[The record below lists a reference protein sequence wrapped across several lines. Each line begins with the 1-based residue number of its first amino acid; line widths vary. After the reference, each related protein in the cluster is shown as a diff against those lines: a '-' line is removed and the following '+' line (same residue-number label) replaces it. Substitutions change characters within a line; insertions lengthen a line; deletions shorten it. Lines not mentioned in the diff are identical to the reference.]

1 MGGTRGL
8 VTATGIRSAQD
19 TMKALDPALS
29 KGLDR
34 DIRAAVNDVR
44 GKARSLAPSRTGA
57 LRRGIVTRKGPA
69 RKRGAVAWQVRSGTR
84 QGGILEFAQVGHT
97 PRGRSLVATLTA
109 RYGSPGRFVWQAWD
123 DQKSAVYS
131 RIRATVL
138 ATEDLINSRLGRG

>member
-19 TMKALDPALS
+19 TLKAIDPALS
-29 KGLDR
+29 LGLDR

-57 LRRGIVTRKGPA
+57 LRRGIVTRKGSA

-109 RYGSPGRFVWQAWD
+109 RYGSPGRVVWQAWD
-123 DQKSAVYS
+123 DRKSGVYS

-138 ATEDLINSRLGRG
+138 ATEDLINARLGRG

>member
-19 TMKALDPALS
+19 TLKALDPALS

-34 DIRAAVNDVR
+34 DIRGAVNDVR

-57 LRRGIVTRKGPA
+57 LRRGIVTRKGSA

-97 PRGRSLVATLTA
+97 PRGRSLVATLAA

-123 DQKSAVYS
+123 DTKSGVYS

-138 ATEDLINSRLGRG
+138 ATEDLINARLGRG